1 MAYFRKLPSGNWRA
15 EVEVG
20 GDRET
25 RGGFPTK
32 QEAREWAAKVERD
45 LRAGAAGRWPE
56 KTLADA
62 LDRYLK
68 EVSVTKDSEVFER
81 RRFEAL
87 KRDHPALVA
96 RQLVDVTSDHLQA
109 WVDKRLTQVKPATVR
124 RECNSF
130 SNVWTVASTA
140 WRWCPVESP
149 WKFVRVPT
157 DGPARDR
164 RVMWREVRRVC
175 RALGYV
181 SGRPPTTMQQ
191 EVAYAWLI
199 ALRTAMRAGEVLGL
213 TGGAVNLETR
223 VLRLDRHKTLRYTG
237 RPRFVPFT
245 RQARRL
251 LALMM
256 TGRGAGPLFNVS
268 DDSRAVLFRKALAR
282 CGIEGMRFHDSRG
295 EALTLLSR
303 KVDVQTL
310 QKISGHADINV
321 LIQHYYRETPEDI
334 AARL

>member
-15 EVEVG
+15 EVEVRG
-20 GDRET
+20 EREA

-32 QEAREWAAKVERD
+32 QEAREWAARVERD
-45 LRAGAAGRWPE
+45 MRAGVTGRWPD

-68 EVSVTKDSEVFER
+68 EVSTTKASEVFER
-81 RRFEAL
+81 RRFDAL
-87 KRDHPALVA
+87 RRDYPELVG
-96 RQLVDVTSDHLQA
+96 RRFVDVTTDHLQA
-109 WVDKRLTQVKPATVR
+109 WVDARMGQVKPATVR
-124 RECNSF
+124 RECNSL
-130 SNVWTVASTA
+130 SNVWTVAATA
-140 WRWCPVESP
+140 WRWCPLESP
-149 WKFVRVPT
+149 WKFVRVPA

-164 RVMWREVRRVC
+164 RVMWQEVRRVC

-181 SGRPPTTMQQ
+181 SGRPPVTMQQ

-199 ALRTAMRAGEVLGL
+199 SLRTAMRAGEVLGL
-213 TGGAVNLETR
+213 TAGAVNLETR
-223 VLRLDRHKTLRYTG
+223 VLRLDKHKTQRYTG

-256 TGRGAGPLFNVS
+256 QGRPGALFKVS
-268 DDSRAVLFRKALAR
+268 DDSRASLFVKALKR
-282 CGIEGMRFHDSRG
+282 CGIAGMRFHDSRG

-310 QKISGHADINV
+310 QKIIGHADINV

-334 AARL
+334 AKRL